1 MTLSRRLLLT
11 LSVALLA
18 LFFVGGI
25 GLWRLNQAQQ
35 RFEYVQANILPSI
48 KELNDIKYDIVSLV
62 RDNYRYLLST
72 DDASKATAEQA
83 IDTVEKSI
91 DQHIATYQRDDVS
104 DDTERQ
110 MLETDKAN
118 LAAFRAAVQSFEV
131 KARAGVCR
139 CDGKPGQSDRLQ
151 QQARK

>member
-83 IDTVEKSI
+83 IDTVEKSSI
-91 DQHIATYQRDDVS
+91 NISQHTNATTSRTTPS
-104 DDTERQ
+104 ARCSKPIRRISPPFG
-110 MLETDKAN
+110 LPHKAS
-118 LAAFRAAVQSFEV
+118 R
-131 KARAGVCR
+131 
-139 CDGKPGQSDRLQ
+139 
-151 QQARK
+151 